1 MERLNRLLDRVY
13 HAQLTGDHHGP
24 LPVTVRVKL
33 VRHFV
38 AINRQYALLY
48 RETVH
53 HNRLMQRYNSIGL
66 VGYILLAAFIAY
78 MIFITDLDFSMLL
91 LYCFAYINLIL
102 LICVVIFGCAQ
113 ISSANKQLGLQM
125 LHFYN
130 VAQRSSIFTNRD
142 LVKVS

>member
-1 MERLNRLLDRVY
+1 MEQLNRLLDRVY
-13 HAQLTGDHHGP
+13 HSQLTDDHHGP

-38 AINRQYALLY
+38 AINQQYALLY
-48 RETVH
+48 SETVH
-53 HNRLMQRYNSIGL
+53 HNRLMQRYNSIVL
-66 VGYILLAAFIAY
+66 VGYILLAAFLAY
-78 MIFITDLDFSMLL
+78 MIFFTDLYFSMLL
-91 LYCFAYINLIL
+91 LYSFVYVDLIL

-113 ISSANKQLGLQM
+113 ISSANQQLGLQM

-130 VAQRSSIFTNRD
+130 VAQRSSIFTYRD